1 MFLKGKAF
9 RPSLFCLI
17 ELKPKTLTKTKEPMT
32 KTAILGGSGYT
43 GFELLRILANHP
55 QTEVVAITSRQHK
68 GDNIE
73 KVFPGLKHVSKLKFE
88 DPANFNVVQKADI
101 VFSCLPHHASMEIAP
116 DILKN
121 GKRVID
127 LSADFRLKD
136 AKVYEAWY
144 GKHIAK
150 GLLKKAVYGLPE
162 LHRKKIKDAA
172 LVANPGCYP
181 TGAILGLAPAI
192 EAGLIDTNSI
202 IIDSKSGVT
211 GAGRG
216 ASLDTSFAEVNEG
229 FKAYKVGEHRHT
241 PEIEQGLSLIAGK
254 NIKVTFTP
262 HLLPVNRGI
271 LSTMYAS
278 IKSQKLK
285 VKSQNII
292 NLYEKYYDNEF
303 FIRIMPEGQ
312 FPNISQV
319 KGSNFCDIGL
329 KLDER
334 TGRLIIVTAIDNL
347 VKGASGQAVQNMN
360 IMLGIPETTGLIM
373 PPLSV

>member
-1 MFLKGKAF
+1 M
-9 RPSLFCLI
+9 I
-17 ELKPKTLTKTKEPMT
+17 

-55 QTEVVAITSRQHK
+55 QAEVVAITSRQHK
-68 GDNIE
+68 GDNLE
-73 KVFPGLKHVSKLKFE
+73 TVFPGLKNISKLKFE
-88 DPANFNVVQKADI
+88 DPANFNSFSKAGI
-101 VFSCLPHHASMEIAP
+101 VFSALPHHASMEIVP

-136 AKVYEAWY
+136 AKTYEAWY
-144 GKHIAK
+144 GNHIAK
-150 GLLKKAVYGLPE
+150 ELLKKAVYGLPE
-162 LHRKKIKDAA
+162 LFRNKIKNAE

-192 EAGLIDTNSI
+192 EAGIIDTKGI
-202 IIDSKSGVT
+202 IIDSKSGVS

-241 PEIEQGLSLIAGK
+241 SEIEQGLSLIAGK

-271 LSTMYAS
+271 LSTIYAS
-278 IKSQKLK
+278 INSKLK
-285 VKSQNII
+285 TQSSKQILDI
-292 NLYEKYYDNEF
+292 YKEYYENEF
-303 FIRIMPEGQ
+303 FIRIMPEGT

-334 TGRLIIVTAIDNL
+334 TGRLIVVTAIDNL

-360 IMLGIPETTGLIM
+360 IMLGIPETTGLVM

>member
-1 MFLKGKAF
+1 M
-9 RPSLFCLI
+9 I
-17 ELKPKTLTKTKEPMT
+17 

-55 QTEVVAITSRQHK
+55 QAEVVAITSRQHK
-68 GDNIE
+68 GDNVE
-73 KVFPGLKHVSKLKFE
+73 TVFPGLKNVSKLKFQ
-88 DPANFNVVQKADI
+88 DPANFNSFAKADV
-101 VFSCLPHHASMEIAP
+101 VFSALPHHVSMEIAP
-116 DILKN
+116 YILKK

-127 LSADFRLKD
+127 LSADFRLKH

-144 GKHIAK
+144 GKHMAK

-162 LHRKKIKDAA
+162 IYRDKIKHAE

-192 EAGLIDTNSI
+192 EAGIVDADSI

-241 PEIEQGLSLIAGK
+241 PEIEQGLSEIAGK

-271 LSTMYAS
+271 LSTIYAS
-278 IKSQKLK
+278 VNSKHKT
-285 VKSQNII
+285 QNTKPILEI
-292 NLYEKYYDNEF
+292 YKKYYKNEF
-303 FIRIMPEGQ
+303 FIRIMPEGT

-360 IMLGIPETTGLIM
+360 IMFGIPETLGLSAA
-373 PPLSV
+373 PLSV